1 MKGKYPPDYASL
13 WPHYIFEP
21 RKYFLAL
28 SQGHHA
34 STLMSICGWAQ
45 GMRAGVQ
52 KEDQAGCITQ
62 ETCHP
67 LPAPWSASSS
77 SPQEVVTGYWK
88 VKSRAGW
95 DKPQNTEMSSPHS
108 SGRRRKKLRDS
119 HPSGSHQKEN
129 REWRV
134 GQRRQEPANKWS

>member
-1 MKGKYPPDYASL
+1 
-13 WPHYIFEP
+13 
-21 RKYFLAL
+21 
-28 SQGHHA
+28 
-34 STLMSICGWAQ
+34 MSICGWAQ

-95 DKPQNTEMSSPHS
+95 DKPQNTAMSSPHS
-108 SGRRRKKLRDS
+108 SRSRRKEELRDS
-119 HPSGSHQKEN
+119 HPSGSCPPTRKKAGN
-129 REWRV
+129 GEWGKGGKSQQTSGPRKV
-134 GQRRQEPANKWS
+134 ISAGRSGSAFTCLRRSFGSNQPKKAQRQ